1 MGRPIGALWAGPAEE
16 FRLPLAVLAALML
29 VGWCLA

>member
-1 MGRPIGALWAGPAEE
+1 MRIYNIPVHWVVI
-16 FRLPLAVLAALML
+16 PLAVLAALML